1 MFGGLSARMALFVLL
16 RILVALNVVN
26 SDMITKAS
34 YERIMKA
41 LEEQRKLIR
50 KSPEYRRQLLE
61 ELGIA
66 DLFYDDAP
74 APKKKNTKKR

>member
-1 MFGGLSARMALFVLL
+1 MALFVLL

-50 KSPEYRRQLLE
+50 KSPEYGKQLFE
-61 ELGIA
+61 DLGIA
-66 DLFYDDAP
+66 DLLIMEQP
-74 APKKKNTKKR
+74 SKSKVKKKR

>member
-1 MFGGLSARMALFVLL
+1 M
-16 RILVALNVVN
+16 N
-26 SDMITKAS
+26 STAS
-34 YERIMKA
+34 YERLKA
-41 LEEQRKLIR
+41 ALKEQRKLILN
-50 KSPEYRRQLLE
+50 SPGYRRQLLE